1 MNACAEYKRWLE
13 NVDDDALLKEMQN
26 LSDTEI
32 DDRFGAYLAF
42 GTGGLRGVLGAGTN
56 RMNKYVVRRASLGIA
71 HTIENKQA
79 GVVIGHDSRI
89 CSREFAVEAA
99 LVYAAAGV
107 KVYLFDALRPTPMVS
122 FAIRYLHAAAGVV
135 ITASHNPKEYNGYK
149 AYGAD
154 GGQLPPEAAD
164 RALAA
169 MEGIDP
175 FAVQVLSEAQ
185 AREAGLLVTL
195 GEDIDKPYIEHVLSL
210 RPSTRGLCRDLRIV
224 YTPLH
229 GSGNKPV
236 RRALKEAGFTNVFVV
251 KEQELPDGNFPTVR
265 TPNPEDPNAFACAIR
280 LGDETGA
287 DLLVATDPDCD
298 RVGVMARRNGKWQ
311 ALTGNQVGCLLL
323 EYLLNAKTPK
333 PGAYAVK
340 TIVTTR
346 MADAIGKAH
355 GIDVYNVLTGFKF
368 IGETI
373 QKKLDEGN
381 DGFVLGFEESYGY
394 LTGGYVRDKDA
405 VIASTLICEMAAQYK
420 SEGKT
425 LADALEALFQK
436 YGYYKEG
443 TINVTMKG
451 MDGLRLRNEKMNALR
466 ANAPATI
473 GGLRVENVVDY
484 KNGARGL
491 PPSNVLLY
499 DLADGAWLCVRPSGT
514 EPKLKLYFGVRG
526 NTAQEAETLASAMM
540 ADAQKM
546 MGE

>member
-1 MNACAEYKRWLE
+1 M
-13 NVDDDALLKEMQN
+13 
-26 LSDTEI
+26 
-32 DDRFGAYLAF
+32 
-42 GTGGLRGVLGAGTN
+42 
-56 RMNKYVVRRASLGIA
+56 
-71 HTIENKQA
+71 
-79 GVVIGHDSRI
+79 
-89 CSREFAVEAA
+89 
-99 LVYAAAGV
+99 
-107 KVYLFDALRPTPMVS
+107 
-122 FAIRYLHAAAGVV
+122 
-135 ITASHNPKEYNGYK
+135 
-149 AYGAD
+149 
-154 GGQLPPEAAD
+154 
-164 RALAA
+164 
-169 MEGIDP
+169 
-175 FAVQVLSEAQ
+175 
-185 AREAGLLVTL
+185 
-195 GEDIDKPYIEHVLSL
+195 
-210 RPSTRGLCRDLRIV
+210 RIV

-265 TPNPEDPNAFACAIR
+265 TPNPEDPNAFQCAIQ
-280 LGDETGA
+280 LGDAVDA

-298 RVGVMARRNGKWQ
+298 RVGVMARRAGKWQ

-323 EYLLNAKTPK
+323 EYLLNAQPPK
-333 PGAYAVK
+333 KGAYAVK

-499 DLADGAWLCVRPSGT
+499 ELVDGAWLCVRPSGT